1 MGKILEFEGTT
12 KEAEKY
18 YNEDEKLN
26 IITEILNDTVQKLND
41 TGVIS
46 AGEIILWVHTDK
58 TEGFVSAR
66 AGLQSLESQTMFLAD
81 FISNSVRSEIAS
93 RAEKI
98 GKLAPDEKQ
107 LSEEDK
113 DKVKDTKEDKAD
125 DGEDGG
131 KTE

>member
-1 MGKILEFEGTT
+1 MGKVLEFEGTT
-12 KEAEKY
+12 KEAEKF

-81 FISNSVRSEIAS
+81 FISNSVRSELAS

-98 GKLAPDEKQ
+98 
-107 LSEEDK
+107 SK
-113 DKVKDTKEDKAD
+113 DKEDNTND
-125 DGEDGG
+125 REDGG

>member
-12 KEAEKY
+12 KEAERY
-18 YNEDEKLN
+18 YNADEKLKVV
-26 IITEILNDTVQKLND
+26 TDILNDTVQKLND
-41 TGVIS
+41 AGVVS

-66 AGLQSLESQTMFLAD
+66 AGLQSIESQTMFLAD
-81 FISNSVRSEIAS
+81 FISYSVRSDLAS

-98 GKLAPDEKQ
+98 
-107 LSEEDK
+107 S
-113 DKVKDTKEDKAD
+113 KVKEDNTN
-125 DGEDGG
+125 DGETGG

>member
-18 YNEDEKLN
+18 YNEDEKLST
-26 IITEILNDTVQKLND
+26 ITEILNDTVQKLND
-41 TGVIS
+41 TGVVS

-66 AGLQSLESQTMFLAD
+66 AGLQSLESQTMFLTD
-81 FISNSVRSEIAS
+81 FISNSVRSDLAS

-98 GKLAPDEKQ
+98 GKLAPDEKH
-107 LSEEDK
+107 LSEEDN
-113 DKVKDTKEDKAD
+113 DKVKNTKEDKTDDRD
-125 DGEDGG
+125 DGE

>member
-26 IITEILNDTVQKLND
+26 AITEILNDTVQKLND

-98 GKLAPDEKQ
+98 A
-107 LSEEDK
+107 K
-113 DKVKDTKEDKAD
+113 DKEDKAD

-131 KTE
+131 EAN